1 MRRHI
6 RAILAAAAILAI
18 PMAAQ
23 ANDLPIVPQAADQ
36 PRPAGTRAK
45 LRVLDWAGM
54 RAAVSYTF
62 DDAQPSQSE
71 HLDELLAT
79 GAPMTEYIVSS
90 AMQTA
95 PDFVSSWRKA
105 GKAGWELG
113 NHTGHHCP
121 FGQACGG
128 LARFDAASDIDAAE
142 RVITGTLKAPGV
154 WTLAYP
160 FGDTRWRE
168 ATEPR
173 VFLARGVQ
181 PGSVAP
187 HGGDR
192 YNLPVFPVAQ
202 GQVARDFDQGV
213 DSARAQRHWLIFM
226 FHSLRPTKAD
236 WFAGVE
242 TSDVV
247 ANVRRTQGLRDVWI
261 GTLADVGAYWVGQQI
276 VEAAV
281 AKADNPDTP
290 QTWRWAVP
298 AHFPPGRMLRVRVDG
313 GTLSQGG
320 QDLPWDAHGF
330 YTVALDA
337 GELSWRP

>member
-1 MRRHI
+1 
-6 RAILAAAAILAI
+6 
-18 PMAAQ
+18 
-23 ANDLPIVPQAADQ
+23 
-36 PRPAGTRAK
+36 
-45 LRVLDWAGM
+45 
-54 RAAVSYTF
+54 
-62 DDAQPSQSE
+62 
-71 HLDELLAT
+71 
-79 GAPMTEYIVSS
+79 
-90 AMQTA
+90 
-95 PDFVSSWRKA
+95 
-105 GKAGWELG
+105 
-113 NHTGHHCP
+113 
-121 FGQACGG
+121 
-128 LARFDAASDIDAAE
+128 
-142 RVITGTLKAPGV
+142 
-154 WTLAYP
+154 
-160 FGDTRWRE
+160 
-168 ATEPR
+168 
-173 VFLARGVQ
+173 VQ

-261 GTLADVGAYWVGQQI
+261 GTLADVGAYWLGQQI

-281 AKADNPDTP
+281 AKAANPDTP

-320 QDLPWDAHGF
+320 QDLPWDARGF

>member
-1 MRRHI
+1 
-6 RAILAAAAILAI
+6 
-18 PMAAQ
+18 
-23 ANDLPIVPQAADQ
+23 
-36 PRPAGTRAK
+36 
-45 LRVLDWAGM
+45 
-54 RAAVSYTF
+54 
-62 DDAQPSQSE
+62 
-71 HLDELLAT
+71 
-79 GAPMTEYIVSS
+79 MTEYIVSS

-142 RVITGTLKAPGV
+142 RVITGTLSAGGV
-154 WTLAYP
+154 DAGLSV
-160 FGDTRWRE
+160 WRH
-168 ATEPR
+168 P
-173 VFLARGVQ
+173 LARGDRTARVPGAGVQ

-261 GTLADVGAYWVGQQI
+261 GTLADVGAWLGRQI

-281 AKADNPDTP
+281 AKAANPDTP

-320 QDLPWDAHGF
+320 QDLPWDARGF